1 MVDLNL
7 MNEAWRIRDNGGGG
21 GGGGEKLEKGGE
33 ETQGKRYEEG
43 EKGQKRGE
51 IR

>member
-33 ETQGKRYEEG
+33 GRVWG
-43 EKGQKRGE
+43 RN
-51 IR
+51 